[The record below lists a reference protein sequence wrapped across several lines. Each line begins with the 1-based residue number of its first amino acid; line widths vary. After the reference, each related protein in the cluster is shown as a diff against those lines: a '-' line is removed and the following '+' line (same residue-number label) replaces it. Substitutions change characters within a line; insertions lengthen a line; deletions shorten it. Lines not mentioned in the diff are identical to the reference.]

1 MGESEAPTPVAPSL
15 NGHGGGPNA
24 ERVAWLELAY
34 EALRR
39 DILTTAPPVE
49 AVNVTCGFP
58 SRGARSRTKKVVGEC
73 FHGFEETEAPTF
85 ISLHPKVFKDPIEV
99 LATLLHEA
107 IHATLPPKSGH
118 GPRFAAAAK
127 EAGLEG
133 PPTATVPG
141 EALKVRLNAI
151 LKALPPMPKGWG
163 DMTSK
168 PAAGSRLRLYEC
180 SCGVKVRVASDEF
193 LAMCKECDD
202 DFEGPL

>member
-1 MGESEAPTPVAPSL
+1 MDLFRAAPAVTV
-15 NGHGGGPNA
+15 
-24 ERVAWLELAY
+24 
-34 EALRR
+34 
-39 DILTTAPPVE
+39 
-49 AVNVTCGFP
+49 VNVTCGFP

-73 FHGFEETEAPTF
+73 WRGLEETEAPTF
-85 ISLHPKVFKDPIEV
+85 ISIHPKVFREPIEV

-107 IHATLPPKSGH
+107 IHASLPPASGH
-118 GPRFAAAAK
+118 GPRFATAAK

-133 PPTATVPG
+133 PPTAMVPG

-151 LKALPPMPKGWG
+151 LATLPPMPKGWG
-163 DMTSK
+163 DMTAK

-193 LAMCKECDD
+193 LAMCKECDR